1 LTILNIVIVVFLLL
15 EAANVLMLYF
25 FPGSRRGNGMGA
37 FKAYGESEAFPGI
50 HMMVRY
56 LVNWVAGTKLI
67 FLALLLIILIRGDRL
82 TKTIAVIALFVS
94 VATFFWR
101 LYPII
106 RTLDKTDQI
115 LPRGYSRTLALLIGG
130 FLLMFA
136 AAILVSI
143 ITGQAG

>member
-1 LTILNIVIVVFLLL
+1 MLNIVIGVFLLL

-25 FPGSRRGNGMGA
+25 VPGSRRGNGMGA
-37 FKAYGESEAFPGI
+37 FKAYGESEKHPGI
-50 HMMVRY
+50 HLMVRY

-67 FLALLLIILIRGDRL
+67 FLALLLIILLRGDQL
-82 TKTIAVIALFVS
+82 TKTIAVIALFISVS
-94 VATFFWR
+94 TFFWR

-106 RTLDKTDQI
+106 STLDKKGEI
-115 LPRGYSRTLALLIGG
+115 LPRGYSKTLAMLIGG

-143 ITGQAG
+143 VTGQAG